1 MIFAEF
7 CVPIKDYRNMYGYR
21 KAGIGIPNIRES
33 RKSPPEKKHSKKT
46 GEGCCTMGVVKSP
59 TGRLG

>member
-1 MIFAEF
+1 
-7 CVPIKDYRNMYGYR
+7 MYGYR